1 MRAFIRVL
9 TLLTISSILLS
20 SCKNIFKKAG
30 KETAETIITEI
41 LETGGKK
48 TLKEIASNNAI
59 FRTLFAGLEKS
70 VSKDF
75 AEGIT
80 ISSVGRDVLELIS
93 KDFPNSRILLNLK
106 NRTIECSA
114 GSLKGSGPVNEFLNV
129 LLPNMTYKVD
139 GCFTYVTDKYGRVIR
154 ASGDRSR
161 AYQIIQRNPQ
171 RNSDI
176 QKKVIEDLGG
186 TSGVDDAGHLF
197 SNTSGGPNELIN
209 QVPMEKS
216 INRTGRWRELEKI
229 EEDAIKAG
237 KQVLS
242 DRKLIYKGT
251 EKRPYAIEFTYIID
265 GQKMT
270 TTVKIC
276 SLYNLP

>member
-1 MRAFIRVL
+1 MKTLIKIL
-9 TLLTISSILLS
+9 TLFATISILFS
-20 SCKNIFKKAG
+20 SCKNIIKKAG

-48 TLKEIASNNAI
+48 TLKEIASSNTI
-59 FRTLFAGLEKS
+59 FRTLFTELEKS
-70 VSKDF
+70 VSKNF

-80 ISSVGRDVLELIS
+80 VSNIGKDMLELVS

-106 NRTIECSA
+106 RRTIECSA

-139 GCFTYVTDKYGRVIR
+139 GCYTYLTDKYGRVIM
-154 ASGDRSR
+154 ASGDRSK
-161 AYQIIQRNPQ
+161 AYRIIQRNPQ

-176 QKKVIEDLGG
+176 QKKVIDDLDGI
-186 TSGVDDAGHLF
+186 SGIDDAGHLF

-209 QVPMEKS
+209 QVPMGKN
-216 INRTGRWRELEKI
+216 INRTGRWRELERI
-229 EEDAIKAG
+229 EEEAVKAG

-242 DRKLIYKGT
+242 ERELLYKGT
-251 EKRPYAIEFTYIID
+251 TKRPYAIKFTYIID

-270 TTVKIC
+270 RVIK
-276 SLYNLP
+276 NA